1 MPIPRPM
8 RVERRLREIEVAF
21 AEAVA
26 AGDLRAAEG
35 WVAVASFVAA
45 VEPPPEPRG
54 PVTDRLD
61 GSR

>member
-1 MPIPRPM
+1 M
-8 RVERRLREIEVAF
+8 RIERRLREIEAAF

-45 VEPPPEPRG
+45 VEPPEPRG
-54 PVTDRLD
+54 PVTNRLD